1 MVRRREEDKT
11 RQDKTRQEK
20 IRRQN
25 KRRQEKTRGEKRR
38 EDKARQYKTKEYKW
52 RQDKRRQGKARQDK
66 TRQDKRSKTELYMAR
81 SPPSEKEPSS
91 DSSLC
96 SDNTELEGEGR
107 WVCGGLNCIGSW
119 HLQKSNVYCGV
130 RAIEECEWMGK
141 GVVKL
146 QKGEI
151 ETTLSCLLKW
161 KETR

>member
-1 MVRRREEDKT
+1 M
-11 RQDKTRQEK
+11 KTRQEK
-20 IRRQN
+20 
-25 KRRQEKTRGEKRR
+25 T
-38 EDKARQYKTKEYKW
+38 
-52 RQDKRRQGKARQDK
+52 RQGKTRQDK

-130 RAIEECEWMGK
+130 RAIEDCE
-141 GVVKL
+141 
-146 QKGEI
+146 
-151 ETTLSCLLKW
+151 
-161 KETR
+161 